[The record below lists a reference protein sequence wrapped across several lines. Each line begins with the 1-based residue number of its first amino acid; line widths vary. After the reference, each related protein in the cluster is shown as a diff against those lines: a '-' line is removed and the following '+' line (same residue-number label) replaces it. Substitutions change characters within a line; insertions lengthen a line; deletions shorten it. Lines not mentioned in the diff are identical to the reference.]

1 MNTNTSKIGEKVLF
15 SKANKN
21 RGMEVST
28 EIEGTKYTIRKIP
41 SILDKNSKINNKNVD
56 YHTNSYVNEINYER
70 DMKEFVRKIEW
81 VGDNRKILI
90 VSCREK
96 RKEFRETVHNTL
108 VKVAKISGN
117 EVIVVM
123 TENEKILKN
132 CFQIEPD

>member
-1 MNTNTSKIGEKVLF
+1 MLF

-96 RKEFRETVHNTL
+96 RKEFR
-108 VKVAKISGN
+108 
-117 EVIVVM
+117 
-123 TENEKILKN
+123 
-132 CFQIEPD
+132 